1 MSDAPKILAELDEL
15 LGELDQLLKNVD
27 CGSALAA
34 RGVNVSLA
42 MTAADALRA
51 YLRGEKKRAADDFGM
66 IAEEISTRMARAES
80 TTDGSDGAGGSMEKL
95 S

>member
-15 LGELDQLLKNVD
+15 LGELDQLFKNVD

-34 RGVNVSLA
+34 RGINVSLA

-51 YLRGEKKRAADDFGM
+51 YVRGDKKRAADDFGM
-66 IAEEISTRMARAES
+66 IAEEIAARMSRAES
-80 TTDGSDGAGGSMEKL
+80 TTDGTDGAGGSKEKL